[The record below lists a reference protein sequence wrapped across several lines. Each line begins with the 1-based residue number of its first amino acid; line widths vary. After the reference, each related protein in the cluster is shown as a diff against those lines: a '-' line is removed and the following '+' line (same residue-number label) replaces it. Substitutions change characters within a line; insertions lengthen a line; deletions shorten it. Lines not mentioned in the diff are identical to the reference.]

1 MKKFLTLIILSFLTA
16 CASTAYKSPS
26 QLIPDS
32 NAQANIY
39 IKRLGGYVL
48 GGTRAIIEINGQELG
63 SINTNEYLKVYAN
76 PGNNIFTVAGDIK
89 SGVFGKTDTSM
100 NYEAGKNY
108 YYVVSVSGGKGL
120 GIFLGGA
127 IGQAVTGGPFQV
139 LQVDKNS
146 YYWGNAIPVTTNNST
161 TNTRNSSDNQAGSS
175 GKNLTDEI
183 QQLNKLY
190 KSGALT
196 AEEYRKA
203 KAKILE

>member
-1 MKKFLTLIILSFLTA
+1 MKKFVTYILLVFLSA

-26 QLIPDS
+26 QLTPDS
-32 NAQANIY
+32 NTQANIY

-48 GGTRAIIEINGQELG
+48 GGTRAIIEINGQEVG
-63 SINTNEYLKVYAN
+63 SINTNEYLKVYAS

-89 SGVFGKTDTSM
+89 SGVFGKTDVSM

-127 IGQAVTGGPFQV
+127 VGQAVTGGPFQV

-146 YYWGNAIPVTTNNST
+146 YYGGNISPVTSNNSI
-161 TNTRNSSDNQAGSS
+161 TNTGNNSNKQTGPTK
-175 GKNLTDEI
+175 KNLTDEI
-183 QQLNKLY
+183 EQLNKLH

-196 AEEYRKA
+196 AEEYKKA